1 PVFAVVEQAVFCG
14 EGIVS
19 GVQLGLLGG
28 NVGIREIFELV
39 GDQFVDEAPQL
50 RHPLDSLLRV
60 AAQIHWRHDR
70 IFAVVDLTIYHR
82 IGEIFVVRVGGQNV
96 RSTFVQLRFR
106 PLGGNVPALNLCGGL
121 LELSGQVGPLDGIN
135 CHI

>member
-1 PVFAVVEQAVFCG
+1 PVFAVVEQAKFCA

-39 GDQFVDEAPQL
+39 GDQFVDDASQL
-50 RHPLDSLLRV
+50 HHPLDPLLRV
-60 AAQIHWRHDR
+60 AAQLHRVHDR
-70 IFAVVDLTIYHR
+70 IFTVVDLTIYHR
-82 IGEIFVVRVGGQNV
+82 IGEIFDVRVGGQNV

-106 PLGGNVPALNLCGGL
+106 PLGGNVPALNLCSGL
-121 LELSGQVGPLDGIN
+121 LERSEEQTSELQSRF
-135 CHI
+135 